1 MLIALDDGQIEDT
14 ILRRKKR
21 NISVYTD
28 SDARFVIAVYGWS
41 KVGHKV
47 ILVKVTEETECSIY
61 FLLLYVIMKH
71 LESFMENKT
80 LHLWISW
87 SYLAHTC
94 VLTK

>member
-1 MLIALDDGQIEDT
+1 MLIALDDGQIEDA
-14 ILRRKKR
+14 ISRRKKR

-28 SDARFVIAVYGWS
+28 SDERFVTAVYGWS
-41 KVGHKV
+41 KVGHKI
-47 ILVKVTEETECSIY
+47 ILVKMMEETECCIY
-61 FLLLYVIMKH
+61 FSLLYVIMKH
-71 LESFMENKT
+71 LESFIENKM